1 LEPINDTK
9 NNLTTEKNLAYKKS
23 YDLAK
28 STLCLLMDFLLEVA
42 PDILFD

>member
-1 LEPINDTK
+1 MNSAS
-9 NNLTTEKNLAYKKS
+9 EKTQAYKKS

-28 STLCLLMDFLLEVA
+28 STLCLLMDFLLVAA